1 MELLRFASVAPE
13 AALTVRAVLTDGS
26 VRRLDLDAHLRGPV
40 FEEIRCDPQRFAQVF
55 VDPVS
60 RTLAWPGGVDLDPDV
75 LLGAPIAT
83 GR

>member
-1 MELLRFASVAPE
+1 MELLRFASVTPE

-26 VRRLDLDAHLRGPV
+26 VRRLDLDSHLRGPV
-40 FEEIRCDPQRFAQVF
+40 FEEIRSDPLGFAQVF

-75 LLGAPIAT
+75 LLETAIAT
-83 GR
+83 A